1 MLDLLDIYKNEYGY
15 TKKKFGQHFLTSRH
29 TIDDIAQSLADAEC
43 KNVVEIGPGC
53 GVLTIAMLEKG
64 VGVTSVEI
72 DEDLAKFL
80 PRYLFIYPK
89 FKLIHSDFMLIE
101 ESQLPEGKIA
111 FAGNL
116 PYNVSV
122 EILMH
127 CVKFFH
133 RIEKMTFMFQKE
145 VADRIN
151 AKPNCKEYSSL
162 SVISSYFFTMKKLKE
177 ISGGQFWPNTKVRST
192 VLEFYPRERHFDI
205 EREKRFLEMVRNSFV
220 LKRKTLKNNLM
231 KSIENIEEILEK
243 AGLAQNIRGEQMTLA
258 DFIRLFETYD
268 AQH

>member
-1 MLDLLDIYKNEYGY
+1 MLNLLDIYKNEVGY

-29 TIDDIAQSLADAEC
+29 TIDDIAQSLADTEC
-43 KNVVEIGPGC
+43 KQVVEIGPGC
-53 GVLTIAMLEKG
+53 GVLTIAMLEKKLA
-64 VGVTSVEI
+64 VTSVEI
-72 DEDLAKFL
+72 DEELAEFL

-89 FKLIHSDFMLIE
+89 FRIVNSDFMLIE
-101 ESQLPEGKIA
+101 ESTLPEGKIA

-122 EILMH
+122 DILMH

-133 RIEKMTFMFQKE
+133 KIEKMTFMFQKE

-162 SVISSYFFTMKKLKE
+162 SVITSYFFTTKKLKD

-192 VLEFYPRERHFDI
+192 VLEFYPVERYFKDERREQ
-205 EREKRFLEMVRNSFV
+205 EFLKLVRQSFV
-220 LKRKTLKNNLM
+220 LKRKTLKNNL
-231 KSIENIEEILEK
+231 KSIENIDAVLDK
-243 AGLAQNIRGEQMTLA
+243 AGLAQNIRGEQMTTA
-258 DFIRLFETYD
+258 DFIRLFE
-268 AQH
+268 AI